1 MPSTERGEDV
11 ALSAFAAPIVEGKQA
26 QWREFIRDIG
36 DGGSRHEAYMASRQA
51 MGVRERSFLQ
61 PTPMGD
67 MVIVTLEGDDPA
79 SAMAKFAG
87 ANDAFTQWFVAQILE
102 IHGFDLRQVTTQQ
115 PPEMAIDSGP
125 VVANA

>member
-79 SAMAKFAG
+79 SAIAKFAG

-102 IHGFDLRQVTTQQ
+102 IHGFDLRQVATQQ